1 MPNYP
6 QATFE
11 YTGGIGGAYGPVLG
25 GWRVTVTH
33 GMTPSIINVSVPMVA
48 GAEPPQKNGDVI
60 LRYGDAKPIKLKNCT
75 IDKITQDVGGRLI
88 WNVVILDRRFRWRW
102 ADISGWW
109 NARWRNGTDVRT
121 ETQKK
126 PSELAKIF
134 LEAMGETDYDIK
146 ALKQFDGT
154 DWPEF
159 QPDVTNAAEML
170 QQLCERYELRPV
182 WDWDKDRVVV
192 VEVGKGRELDLKQ
205 SYTQYSLTYDPPE
218 KPGRIVVLCAPSS
231 VQYDFPLEHV
241 MLDWDGTIRYPN
253 QVSYAP
259 LPPQTVNAA
268 NQGADFK
275 AGTYIDEHWAEWAP
289 YSANLIES
297 VKYPALRR
305 LAEESL
311 LRWYR
316 IVPPKVM
323 DGLYKIAGDNPKYR
337 PLAGSSNSN
346 LGIFTHLSED
356 KEKSWLWDID
366 LQMEQNDR
374 NLSLFDPLNTQFIAD
389 DEYNKEVSQA
399 PLPAWIYGLFSSN
412 IIGGN
417 NLPYDYDVQPSPLG
431 GFVNYG
437 PKLLSAIKKLNPAV
451 VTSSVQLSTS
461 PMPDNRPPDAVQA
474 AVARSGFYEGGF
486 SLDVQR
492 GIVKFGERVFQSAPP
507 KHPQLLYKF
516 ANGGSLDPATSNG
529 FYPATLF
536 LRTRFFVRDKST
548 RAPIRYQKTRVLD
561 AKNDTVRYVVRNDLT
576 YKLTY
581 RFDAKVNP
589 INLVDYPPSFQSTT
603 TEDNRQ
609 AMDKALDGY
618 LDAIEAQYETRQPA
632 TIVYPGFSPW
642 TLDGAIRQVT
652 WEVDGS
658 GKAFTR
664 VSRDTE
670 ELHIVRD
677 FVERRMAERL
687 RNLANNLVDPRW
699 AEANR
704 QLRRGAIAEG
714 KIDNLT
720 GIG

>member
-1 MPNYP
+1 MQAP

-11 YTGGIGGAYGPVLG
+11 YTGGIGGAFGPVLG

-60 LRYGDAKPIKLKNCT
+60 LRYGDIKPIKLKNCT

-88 WNVVILDRRFRWRW
+88 WNVVILDRRYRWRW
-102 ADISGWW
+102 ADVSGWW

-241 MLDWDGTIRYPN
+241 MLDLDGTIRYPN

-259 LPPQTVNAA
+259 LPPETVNAA
-268 NQGADFK
+268 NQGANWK
-275 AGTYIDEHWAEWAP
+275 AGTYIDTHWAEWAP
-289 YSANLIES
+289 YSSDPYPA
-297 VKYPALRR
+297 VKYPSCRR

-316 IVPPKVM
+316 IVPPKEMVA
-323 DGLYKIAGDNPKYR
+323 LCQIAGDAPNAADSIGGFPR
-337 PLAGSSNSN
+337 
-346 LGIFTHLSED
+346 ISED
-356 KEKSWLWDID
+356 KEKSWLWQID

-374 NLSLFDPLNTQFIAD
+374 NSTLVDPLNTQFIAD

-399 PLPAWIYGLFSSN
+399 PLPAWIYGLFNSN
-412 IIGGN
+412 IIGDN
-417 NLPYDYDVQPSPLG
+417 NLPYDLNITGSPFGGVTNLGQPPI
-431 GFVNYG
+431 
-437 PKLLSAIKKLNPAV
+437 PLSAIKKLNPAK
-451 VTSSVQLSTS
+451 VTSQVQLSTS
-461 PMPDNRPPDAVQA
+461 VYPDASTPDEVLT
-474 AVARSGFYEGGF
+474 AVARSGFYDGVF
-486 SLDVQR
+486 SIDAQR
-492 GIVKFGERVFQSAPP
+492 GIVKFGEKVFQSAAPSDVP
-507 KHPQLLYKF
+507 LLYRF
-516 ANGGSLDPATSNG
+516 ANGTAPDKTLAQGT
-529 FYPATLF
+529 FPATLF
-536 LRTRFFVRDKST
+536 LRTRFFVRDKFS
-548 RAPIRYQKTRVLD
+548 RAPIRYQRTRVLD
-561 AKNDTVRYVVRNDLT
+561 ASNKTVRYVVRDDLT

-589 INLVDYPPSFQSTT
+589 INLTDYPPSFHSIGT
-603 TEDNRQ
+603 DNNEN
-609 AMDKALDGY
+609 AINKALDGY

-677 FVERRMAERL
+677 YVERRMAERL
-687 RNLANNLVDPRW
+687 RSIAKTYDRAKV
-699 AEANR
+699 EAAR
-704 QLRRGAIAEG
+704 RDLRATILDGTTA
-714 KIDNLT
+714 LT